1 MSSNIPD
8 STEVVVIGGG
18 PAGAMAATYLA
29 QSGRD
34 VVLLEKY
41 SHPREKVGESLIPDF
56 WKYLDKAGVTEKV
69 EKAGFIGKAGG
80 MVSWQGQIKVHRFK
94 EFGYDRPAMHVDR
107 PEFDKILFDHAAE
120 TGAKTFEFVSVSG
133 ATFDVD
139 DEGLEHS
146 TVSYSTEDGEGQ
158 IRCRY
163 VIDATGQ
170 NAVLGRQ
177 MGLKEIDEV
186 FRAFSLWGYYEG
198 ANFLDFNGK
207 AHRFEERRDVPPV
220 TYVSSIEESSDSG
233 WSWHITLQEKT
244 SVGLVIPQ
252 KHVKDA
258 RQNGETWEEFF
269 DRRAREVPVLKDLL
283 EPATMIPG
291 SVATIRDYSFQSKEI
306 AGPGWFL
313 IGDAAGFVDP
323 IFSVGVVMALYSAAA
338 VAWAIDEMLKRPARA
353 TRIRDLFVTQV
364 RGRLEVARSLAL
376 PQYRSEGAVSD
387 LAKNA
392 IQLER
397 NDVKE
402 LMYAVSSLTSRTD
415 NWDEMVG
422 GERPE
427 TAGRLHILEELDLTV

>member
-1 MSSNIPD
+1 MTNNIPE

-29 QSGRD
+29 QAGRD
-34 VVLLEKY
+34 VVVLERS

-56 WKYLDKAGVTEKV
+56 WKYLDKAGVTEKI
-69 EKAGFIGKAGG
+69 ENAGFVGKAGG
-80 MVSWQGQIKVHRFK
+80 MVSWKGEIKVHRFK

-107 PEFDKILFDHAAE
+107 PQFDKILFDHATE
-120 TGAKTFEFVSVSG
+120 SGAQTFEHVSVAG

-139 DEGLEHS
+139 DEGLEHA
-146 TVSYSTEDGEGQ
+146 TVSYTTEDGAGE

-163 VIDATGQ
+163 AIDATGQ

-177 MGLKEIDEV
+177 LGLKEIDEV

-198 ANFLDFNGK
+198 ANFLDYDGK
-207 AHRFEERRDVPPV
+207 AHRFEERFDVAPV
-220 TYVSSIEESSDSG
+220 TYVSSLAEGSDSG

-252 KHVKDA
+252 AHVKDA

-269 DRRAREVPVLKDLL
+269 DRRAREVPVLRELI
-283 EPATMIPG
+283 EPAKLIPG

-323 IFSVGVVMALYSAAA
+323 IFSVGVVMALYSAGA
-338 VAWAIDEMLKRPARA
+338 VAWAIDEMLKRPDRA
-353 TRIRDLFVTQV
+353 GRLRDLFITQV

-387 LAKNA
+387 MAKSA

-402 LMYAVSSLTSRTD
+402 LMFAVSSLTSRTE
-415 NWDEMVG
+415 NWDEMIG
-422 GERPE
+422 GERPD
-427 TAGRLHILEELDLTV
+427 TNGRLHILDELDLTV